1 MARLNNERWRDT
13 VTCVIAWPEERSLS
27 CVPGLSPRPFS
38 QATGDQLTKKASRPG
53 WRWTALSAPAISG
66 VRGEIRVPKQ
76 QRSEGLGGYAA
87 VAIVAL
93 LIGRC
98 SASDDGP
105 VHSAAAV
112 APVSQPFTEA
122 SEDFASPAH
131 PERGE
136 TTAEPEMSVGAS
148 GASATDSAA
157 FAGAAIDPEGE
168 EPTDIYYRN
177 CSAARAAGAAPIHV
191 GEPGYASHLDRDDDG
206 VACE

>member
-1 MARLNNERWRDT
+1 M
-13 VTCVIAWPEERSLS
+13 
-27 CVPGLSPRPFS
+27 
-38 QATGDQLTKKASRPG
+38 
-53 WRWTALSAPAISG
+53 
-66 VRGEIRVPKQ
+66 PKQ

-105 VHSAAAV
+105 VQPAAAV
-112 APVSQPFTEA
+112 APVSQTFTEA
-122 SEDFASPAH
+122 SEDFTSPAR

-136 TTAEPEMSVGAS
+136 TTAEPEMSGGSS

-157 FAGAAIDPEGE
+157 FAGAAVDPELE
-168 EPTDIYYRN
+168 EPTDVYYRN